1 MTSREI
7 IKLLKAH
14 GWVHVRTVGD
24 PFQFKHPDKAALVTV
39 THPRKDFPIGTL
51 KRIEKDTGLKLR

>member
-24 PFQFKHPDKAALVTV
+24 HFQFKHPGTATPPAL
-39 THPRKDFPIGTL
+39 PR
-51 KRIEKDTGLKLR
+51 